1 MSLSTQLTAP
11 KIVDAEPEDPV
22 GRPGARALAIAA
34 RAAPH
39 VIVWSLLLV
48 PTIIAMSRGWRPLA
62 DDASIALNAWNT
74 FSHQIP
80 LLGESTRASTGPT
93 GLQTV
98 ANPGPLEFWLLSP
111 FVRLDPGQGA
121 LLGSALL
128 CAAAASSSMHVL
140 RKTAGDAAVVVFA
153 LVMADLAIVS
163 PTPFVDPTWNS
174 SFAFFLFL
182 AFLGVAFGVSRGNL
196 RYFPLLIFF
205 GSVTVD
211 AHLLFL
217 PAVACVVVV
226 SLVSGWYFGRPDN
239 LRWLGW
245 TGAVVA
251 LCWAVPVLQD
261 LFGARPNFTL
271 LLRNNGTATFGYV
284 FGLRALSRAASIN
297 PIWASPRPIL
307 PFASSN
313 DINHRNLL
321 LCLVLPALVIIVLAA
336 WKKRMATLGALS
348 VITFGSAVG
357 LVALYARIPTGYFE
371 SFTWVNLALW
381 VTGIS
386 LWLTFG
392 LAALTFV
399 RPLAQWARS
408 VRPSEKARQVAT
420 LAVLGAAGLVGTL
433 VAVFPYGD
441 QSFLQD
447 FSGMRQAQAI
457 AATVESKV
465 PRGDVG
471 IGIRGRN
478 ASNFFQTLGEEHG
491 AAYLLRTAGWVP
503 GMEPLD
509 DGALHYPIHR
519 SSPFVGF
526 NERGTTLTG
535 FRVYPH
541 YVPDW
546 ALIPLPKMTH
556 LRANR

>member
-1 MSLSTQLTAP
+1 MSTQLAVSES
-11 KIVDAEPEDPV
+11 VDAEPEDPV
-22 GRPGARALAIAA
+22 GEPGNRALTIAA
-34 RAAPH
+34 RTAPH
-39 VIVWSLLLV
+39 VLVWALLLV

-62 DDASIALNAWNT
+62 DDASIAINAWNT

-98 ANPGPLEFWLLSP
+98 ANPGPLQFWLLSP

-128 CAAAASSSMHVL
+128 CAAAASTSMHVL
-140 RKTAGDAAVVVFA
+140 RRTAGDAAVGVFA
-153 LVMADLAIVS
+153 LVMADLAVVS

-182 AFLGVAFGVSRGNL
+182 AFMGVAFGVSRGNL
-196 RYFPLLIFF
+196 RYFPLLVFF

-217 PAVACVVVV
+217 PGVACVLVG
-226 SLVSGWYFGRPDN
+226 SLVSGWYFGRPKD
-239 LRWLGW
+239 LRWLAW
-245 TGAVVA
+245 TVAVVA
-251 LCWAVPVLQD
+251 LCWSVPVLQNV
-261 LFGARPNFTL
+261 FGSRPNLTL
-271 LLRNNGTATFGYV
+271 LFRSNGTATFGFV

-307 PFASSN
+307 PFISSN
-313 DINHRNLL
+313 DLNQRNLL
-321 LCLVLPALVIIVLAA
+321 LCLVLPALVIIVLVA
-336 WKKRMATLGALS
+336 WKRRMPSLGALS
-348 VITFGSAVG
+348 VVTLGSAIG
-357 LVALYARIPTGYFE
+357 LVALYARIPRGYFE

-381 VTGIS
+381 VTGIC

-392 LAALTFV
+392 VAAATFV
-399 RPLAQWARS
+399 RPLARLARS
-408 VRPSEKARQVAT
+408 VQLSERTRHVAT
-420 LAVLGAAGLVGTL
+420 LAVLGSAAVAGTL

-441 QSFLQD
+441 QNFLQD
-447 FSGMRQAQAI
+447 FPGMRQAQTMVAI
-457 AATVESKV
+457 IESRV

-478 ASNFFQTLGEEHG
+478 ASNFFQTIGEEHG
-491 AAYLLRTAGWVP
+491 ATYLLRTAGWVP

-509 DGALHYPIHR
+509 AGALHYPIHR
-519 SSPFVGF
+519 SSPFVMF
-526 NERGTTLTG
+526 TERGTTLTR

-541 YVPDW
+541 YVPEW
-546 ALIPLPKMTH
+546 GVIPLPAMT
-556 LRANR
+556 RIYGNR